1 LAVLPNQAVGVGYLF
16 DLHRSEFGEKYAAPI
31 LSAILNIVKPMNTLS
46 DLLPAKSSPED
57 FAAAV
62 TDLRHRI
69 GADALGPEIG
79 ALMAKKF
86 DRILD
91 PNDDDAPAVRV
102 AAPRKPRKK
111 ERGSSERVYAPGD
124 IIFQE
129 GDPGDEAFMIVSGK
143 VEIST
148 GSGEERIVMAT
159 LGRGEFF
166 GEMALVDDQ
175 PRMATATATQE
186 AAVLVVP
193 QEVFKK
199 RLAWLAE
206 EDRMISQ
213 VMEVLVTRLRQH
225 GAT

>member
-1 LAVLPNQAVGVGYLF
+1 
-16 DLHRSEFGEKYAAPI
+16 
-31 LSAILNIVKPMNTLS
+31 
-46 DLLPAKSSPED
+46 
-57 FAAAV
+57 
-62 TDLRHRI
+62 
-69 GADALGPEIG
+69 
-79 ALMAKKF
+79 
-86 DRILD
+86 
-91 PNDDDAPAVRV
+91 
-102 AAPRKPRKK
+102 
-111 ERGSSERVYAPGD
+111 
-124 IIFQE
+124 
-129 GDPGDEAFMIVSGK
+129 MIVSGK